1 VNQNERVREIALRD
15 SHAWQTILGLTAARA
30 LLLVDILLSGCTTHP
45 PINSELPNRLAKG
58 RTVAISPPYVVGY
71 IQPYHLSDIR
81 RFILPGIAAS
91 NLAAAVSEQFG
102 RSEYFVARDLD
113 LRQSPVAPTIP
124 PWAVSN
130 HTNSE
135 AVDSGPYLPP
145 EGMNFKPKAF
155 KTPASESGV
164 DAALFTFAWE
174 KTTTAGGIFKK
185 NNPLAIWLALPIEL
199 AVDEFGDRPDSF
211 FLKSVSRREICLA
224 ICIIDNH
231 TGEVLWSDI
240 EFAYGTLK
248 LEEPGTAAKLVAK
261 AYRKFTTDFNATP
274 AK

>member
-1 VNQNERVREIALRD
+1 MTFAPHQSALNQACQPTPVGRLFC
-15 SHAWQTILGLTAARA
+15 
-30 LLLVDILLSGCTTHP
+30 LLPLVGILLSGCAIHP
-45 PINSELPNRLAKG
+45 PISPELPSRLTKSK
-58 RTVAISPPYVVGY
+58 TVAISPPYVVRY
-71 IQPYHLSDIR
+71 VQPYHLSDIR
-81 RFILPGIAAS
+81 RVILPDIAAS

-124 PWAVSN
+124 PWSVSN
-130 HTNSE
+130 HTNSD
-135 AVDSGPYLPP
+135 AVDSGPYLG

-155 KTPASESGV
+155 KTPAPESSV

-185 NNPLAIWLALPIEL
+185 NNPLVIWAVPIEL
-199 AVDEFGDRPDSF
+199 AVDGFGGRPDSA
-211 FLKSVSRREICLA
+211 FLRAVSRREICLA
-224 ICIIDNH
+224 VCIIDNH

-248 LEEPGTAAKLVAK
+248 LEEPGVSAKLVAK
-261 AYRKFTTDFNATP
+261 AYRKFTKDFNATP
-274 AK
+274 RK